1 MEEFSISKYQKAP
14 YLELDDYKAPDGIE
28 SYFVNMNDGIKIRV
42 CHWLQRKEKS
52 AGTIFLQQG
61 HNEFIEKY
69 FETIQEFINRG
80 YSVICFDWRGQ
91 GMSERL
97 IDDINKS
104 FITDFKRHDKD
115 LQKILEEIIDPF
127 FPKPLIGIGHS
138 MGGCL
143 MLSAFHDHPKKFA
156 YGVLSA
162 PMLGFKNERFL
173 KTASSIMNFFKK
185 DTDYLIGSK
194 PNMGNEVPFEEN
206 DLTSDPIRYKRTQ
219 MLVREKPSIRLWG
232 VTNGFAK
239 AVNKRFK
246 IIRKK
251 NWAEQINIKI
261 LIINSLSDRVV
272 YPKKITEMSKRL
284 KNSKIIYFN
293 DCEHELFME
302 KDEHRKVLWNEF
314 DNFIEK

>member
-42 CHWLQRKEKS
+42 CHWLQKKGKS

-69 FETIQEFINRG
+69 YETIQEFIDRG

-91 GMSERL
+91 GMSERM
-97 IDDINKS
+97 IDNINKS
-104 FITDFKRHDKD
+104 YITDFKRHDKD
-115 LQKILEEIIDPF
+115 LEKILKEIIDPF
-127 FPKPLIGIGHS
+127 FSKPLIGIGHS

-143 MLSAFHDHPKKFA
+143 MLSAFHSHPTKFTH
-156 YGVLSA
+156 GILSS
-162 PMLGFKNERFL
+162 PMLGFKNENFL
-173 KTASSIMNFFKK
+173 RTASSIMNFFKK

-194 PNMGNEVPFEEN
+194 PNMGIETPFKEN
-206 DLTSDPIRYKRTQ
+206 DLTSDKERYKRTQ
-219 MLVREKPSIRLWG
+219 MLVRKRPSIRLWG
-232 VTNGFAK
+232 VTNSFAK

-251 NWAEQINIKI
+251 NWAEKIDTNI
-261 LIINSLSDRVV
+261 LIINSLNDKVV
-272 YPKKITEMSKRL
+272 FSKKTIEMSKRL
-284 KNSKIIYFN
+284 KNCDLINFDN
-293 DCEHELFME
+293 CEHEIFME
-302 KDEHRKVLWNEF
+302 KDIYRDILWNKI
-314 DNFIEK
+314 DNFLP

>member
-143 MLSAFHDHPKKFA
+143 MLSAFHNHPKKFA

-219 MLVREKPSIRLWG
+219 MLVREKPSVRLWG

-272 YPKKITEMSKRL
+272 YPKK
-284 KNSKIIYFN
+284 NY
-293 DCEHELFME
+293 
-302 KDEHRKVLWNEF
+302 
-314 DNFIEK
+314 